1 MVRRVGP
8 YRGVAQDEHEGACP
22 WCHRTVRYEAGAD
35 TVVCGCGARS
45 AIALVKPQLVLM
57 RPPRKHDVVA
67 STDTSGAGVLA
78 EIAMWLLGFL
88 IDLF

>member
-22 WCHRTVRYEAGAD
+22 WCHRTVRYETGAD

-45 AIALVKPQLVLM
+45 AIALVTPQLVLM
-57 RPPRKHDVVA
+57 RPPRRRATPRNEASGLSVV
-67 STDTSGAGVLA
+67 L
-78 EIAMWLLGFL
+78 EIVGGLIGFL
-88 IDLF
+88 LDLF